1 MLCVQHNI
9 YGVNMIE
16 LCMVVAISI
25 GYLNNEKI
33 RVYDIDCKSNIYKV
47 IEIENKII
55 EVEQLGNNLYIKD
68 KNGN

>member
-1 MLCVQHNI
+1 
-9 YGVNMIE
+9 MIE

-33 RVYDIDCKSNIYKV
+33 RVYDIDYKSNIYKV

-55 EVEQLGNNLYIKD
+55 
-68 KNGN
+68 

>member
-1 MLCVQHNI
+1 ML
-9 YGVNMIE
+9 E
-16 LCMVVAISI
+16 LCIIIGMSI

>member
-1 MLCVQHNI
+1 ML
-9 YGVNMIE
+9 E
-16 LCMVVAISI
+16 LCIIIGISI
-25 GYLNNEKI
+25 GYLNNEKVK
-33 RVYDIDCKSNIYKV
+33 VYDLDCKSNIYKV

>member
-1 MLCVQHNI
+1 ML
-9 YGVNMIE
+9 E
-16 LCMVVAISI
+16 LCIIIGISS

>member
-1 MLCVQHNI
+1 
-9 YGVNMIE
+9 MIE
-16 LCMVVAISI
+16 LCIVIAISI
-25 GYLNNEKI
+25 GYLNNKKI
-33 RVYDIDCKSNIYKV
+33 RVYDIDCKSNIHKV

>member
-1 MLCVQHNI
+1 ML
-9 YGVNMIE
+9 E
-16 LCMVVAISI
+16 LCIIIGISI
-25 GYLNNEKI
+25 GYLNNEKT

-55 EVEQLGNNLYIKD
+55 EVEQIGNNLYIKD

>member
-1 MLCVQHNI
+1 
-9 YGVNMIE
+9 MIE
-16 LCMVVAISI
+16 LCMVVDVSI
-25 GYLNNEKI
+25 GYLNNEKVI
-33 RVYDIDCKSNIYKV
+33 VYDIDCKSNIYKV